1 MKIATVILGM
11 LMLALTACG
20 RSPASEAARAEARL
34 EELEEE
40 FNELVAG
47 DEPAFEELGKLL
59 DEAAELDEV
68 VAAAPASRGLLRDA
82 RRELE
87 ELTGLWDEAIGLAET
102 ADAAIAAEGWPDG
115 PQLEH
120 VNWRREQALGGKEEL
135 LNEGTERSVTLA
147 RQQVERHM
155 RNGRREI
162 ERLQEI
168 TGRKERVE
176 GLRAEARREF
186 AKMEELFAEL
196 DVLGRQ
202 IEAAHTDYWEK
213 RWAGDN
219 ARSEEEDRESTLA
232 SFQRYIDE
240 SGHLHIENVVTRIV
254 SVQEEAAAMIE
265 DAQRRLEALKAGEQT
280 P

>member
-1 MKIATVILGM
+1 MKITTLLPA
-11 LMLALTACG
+11 LALALAACG
-20 RSPASEAARAEARL
+20 PSPETEAARAEARL
-34 EELEEE
+34 EELEQE
-40 FNELVAG
+40 FNEMA
-47 DEPAFEELGKLL
+47 DDATFEEIGKLL

-68 VAAAPASRGLLRDA
+68 VAAAPASRELLRDA

-87 ELTGLWDEAIGLAET
+87 ELTVRWDEAIALAET

-120 VNWRREQALGGKEEL
+120 VNWRREQALGGKEDL

-155 RNGRREI
+155 RNGQREI

-219 ARSEEEDRESTLA
+219 ARSEEEDRELTLA
-232 SFQRYIDE
+232 DFQRHIDE
-240 SGHLHIENVVTRIV
+240 SGHLQIENVVTRIV
-254 SVQEEAAAMIE
+254 SVQEEAAEMIE
-265 DAQRRLEALKAGEQT
+265 AAQRQLETLKASRT